1 MCETD
6 GQTEAAAS
14 VAVDEGTSL
23 YESNAPKQLDWADV
37 TKMLGDKL
45 TVSQIESSLK

>member
-1 MCETD
+1 MCQTD
-6 GQTEAAAS
+6 GQTEASES
-14 VAVDEGTSL
+14 VSVDEETSQS
-23 YESNAPKQLDWADV
+23 YAPKQLDWADV